1 MSEINTVLG
10 DLKSRF
16 SEHIKQEQDI
26 LKRYCGMCKKEYSY
40 EEVMK
45 EYPELIHE
53 SLTTIWKNSEINFY
67 CSYCHLLKLVRL
79 IKKNKKNVQ
88 F

>member
-1 MSEINTVLG
+1 MSEINIVSG

-16 SEHIKQEQDI
+16 SEHRKQEQDI
-26 LKRYCGMCKKEYSY
+26 LKRYCGTCKKEYSH

-45 EYPELIHE
+45 EYPELIQD
-53 SLTTIWKNSEINFY
+53 SLSTIWKNSEITFY

-79 IKKNKKNVQ
+79 INKNKKNH
-88 F
+88 

>member
-1 MSEINTVLG
+1 MSEINTVPG

-16 SEHIKQEQDI
+16 SEHRKQEQDI
-26 LKRYCGMCKKEYSY
+26 LKRYCGMCKKEYLY
-40 EEVMK
+40 EEVIK
-45 EYPELIHE
+45 EYPELIQD
-53 SLTTIWKNSEINFY
+53 SLSSIWKNSEINFY

-79 IKKNKKNVQ
+79 IKKNKKIE